1 MVARV
6 PSASTTVIVGVV
18 RALAFL
24 ALAACAR
31 DPAAA
36 ECPDVAPGDL
46 VVTEI
51 RGPQS
56 GTDTLG
62 VWIEL
67 YSVKAIDLA
76 GTKIRFRKKDGST
89 ETDVLVRRSLPVSAG
104 QYVTLGLFPDDDT
117 RPAYIDYGMASDYH
131 TSFLGAAAIDVEACG
146 TRIDRA
152 VYDALPAMGTF
163 SLGGEPT
170 ADANDLPANWC
181 TDAAMDGATYP
192 GTPQQANHAC
202 P

>member
-1 MVARV
+1 MRV
-6 PSASTTVIVGVV
+6 L
-18 RALAFL
+18 ALF

-36 ECPDVAPGDL
+36 ECPDLAPGDL

-56 GTDTLG
+56 GDDTLG

-67 YSVKAIDLA
+67 YSVKAVDLS
-76 GTKIRFRKKDGST
+76 GTKIRFRKKDGSS
-89 ETDVLVRRSLPVSAG
+89 ETDVLVRRSLPVDAG
-104 QYVTLGLFPDDDT
+104 HYVTLGLFDDT
-117 RPAYIDYGMASDYH
+117 TKPAYVDYGMASDYH
-131 TSFLGAAAIDVEACG
+131 ESFLSAAAVDVEACG
-146 TRIDRA
+146 VRIDRA
-152 VYDALPAMGTF
+152 VYDVLPTMGTF
-163 SLGGEPT
+163 SLDGTSPPSAE
-170 ADANDLPANWC
+170 ANDLPANWC
-181 TDAAMDGATYP
+181 TDATMDGATYP